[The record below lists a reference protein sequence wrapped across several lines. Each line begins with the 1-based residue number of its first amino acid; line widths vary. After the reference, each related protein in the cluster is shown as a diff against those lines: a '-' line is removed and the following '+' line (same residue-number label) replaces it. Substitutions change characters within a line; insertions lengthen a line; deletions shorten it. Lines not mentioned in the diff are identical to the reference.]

1 MFTKLVHSFN
11 LIPIIIPSI
20 FVPKRLFQFFMENK
34 RDKDMN
40 TIQNNKKN
48 NNNKVGDLTV
58 LKIKTY
64 RS

>member
-1 MFTKLVHSFN
+1 
-11 LIPIIIPSI
+11 
-20 FVPKRLFQFFMENK
+20 
-34 RDKDMN
+34 MN

-64 RS
+64 RSWINNSSMLKLWTWTNGPWNRIDLLEYGY

>member
-1 MFTKLVHSFN
+1 
-11 LIPIIIPSI
+11 
-20 FVPKRLFQFFMENK
+20 MENK